1 MDRLFRFSDYDVFG
15 YLASGLISFALYDVI
30 FGTQFAFRQEW
41 SISSAVSV
49 IIAGYIAG
57 HIVSGLAALLI
68 DRGLVR
74 KTLGT
79 PADILMRPRK
89 REISFFQRAVLGEF
103 LEPLHPDLRDRLLRR
118 AGMST
123 AEAGRVGAGEIIF
136 SRAWPTIK
144 REPIPYGRAD
154 AFIKL
159 YGFCRTVCLI
169 SSVAAVLFAIKAFS
183 GWGAV
188 QNDERPYLIWSVGAA
203 IVALVMFRRYLRF
216 FRLYSLEVFSTFADS
231 RDTAPVLDR

>member
-1 MDRLFRFSDYDVFG
+1 MEKLFRFSDYDLFG
-15 YLASGLISFALYDVI
+15 YLASGLISFALYDVT
-30 FGTQFAFRQEW
+30 FGTQFVLREEW

-49 IIAGYIAG
+49 IIAGYITG
-57 HIVSGLAALLI
+57 HIVSGLAALVI

-74 KTLGT
+74 RGLGT
-79 PADILMRPRK
+79 PADILMRPPK
-89 REISFFQRAVLGEF
+89 SKISLFQRALFGDF

-123 AEAGRVGAGEIIF
+123 AQADRAGAGEIIF
-136 SRAWPTIK
+136 WRAWPTIK

-154 AFIKL
+154 VFIKL

-169 SSVAAVLFAIKAFS
+169 SLVAAVLFAIKAFS
-183 GWGAV
+183 SWAPV
-188 QNDERPYLIWSVGAA
+188 QNDERPYLMWSIGAA
-203 IVALVMFRRYLRF
+203 IVSLVMFRRYLRF

-231 RDTAPVLDR
+231 PNDR